1 MLPISKK
8 GKEERSVLIVSGSD
22 KVYDYIVDLLP
33 QKEFYPISRASSAG
47 EARRILVSQIYDI
60 LIINTPLPDDFGIEL
75 AYDFAD
81 SPTCIM
87 LMVKD
92 EIFNE
97 VVYQVEDAGIA
108 TIAKPSN
115 KTTIYNTI
123 KLLSAMSSK
132 LKKMEKK
139 NRTLE
144 EKMNDIRI
152 MNHAKWLL
160 IDRKKITEDE
170 AHHLIEKL
178 AMDRRI
184 SKREAA
190 QEIISDYEK

>member
-47 EARRILVSQIYDI
+47 EARRILVSQVYDI

-144 EKMNDIRI
+144 EKMNDIRV

-160 IDRKKITEDE
+160 IDKKKITEDE
-170 AHHLIEKL
+170 AHHLIEKH